1 MRALVSEAATPER
14 VTRLELGSAVQP
26 ASTPAA
32 VAESSPSAPRRDNP
46 AGTVPRSPMGS
57 VGPAGS
63 AASADL
69 RP

>member
-32 VAESSPSAPRRDNP
+32 VAESSPSAPRRDSL
-46 AGTVPRSPMGS
+46 AGAVARVPVGS
-57 VGPAGS
+57 VDS
-63 AASADL
+63 TDSADP

>member
-32 VAESSPSAPRRDNP
+32 VAESSPSAPRRDNL